1 MEKKLTKKEE
11 NFNEVL
17 YDIILKVKGELSEL
31 RKENERLE
39 IESTKIFNSN
49 NGNEKLKVV
58 GKSGY
63 KYSSSFKNIK
73 IKEDEY
79 TYLLNLIKK

>member
-17 YDIILKVKGELSEL
+17 FDIILKVKGELSEL

-58 GKSGY
+58 RESGY
-63 KYSSSFKNIK
+63 KYSSSF
-73 IKEDEY
+73 
-79 TYLLNLIKK
+79 